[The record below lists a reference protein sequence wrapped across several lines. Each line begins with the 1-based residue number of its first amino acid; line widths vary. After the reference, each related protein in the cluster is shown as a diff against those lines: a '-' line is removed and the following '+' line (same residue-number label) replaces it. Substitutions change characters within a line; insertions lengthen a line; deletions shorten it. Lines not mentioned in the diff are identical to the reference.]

1 MHLSYPEGE
10 SINDGIDRLYCT
22 VHYASFDEEVKL
34 VVHVGKGAFMVKTDV
49 ESAFRLLSVHPRD
62 FCLLGKKVND
72 FYLIDKSLPMGAS
85 CSPVLF
91 EKYPT
96 FLEWTTKRAA
106 SSEKTNKQKT
116 NKQANKQTNKQ
127 KTHFADDFIFV
138 GFRGQTKSPI
148 MSKISGN
155 FLPSL

>member
-1 MHLSYPEGE
+1 MGKYRLIQHLSYPEGE

-34 VVHVGKGAFMVKTDV
+34 VVHVGKGAFMAKTDV
-49 ESAFRLLSVHPRD
+49 ESAFRLLSVHPID
-62 FCLLGKKVND
+62 FCLLGTKVND

-96 FLEWTTKRAA
+96 FLKWTTKRAA
-106 SSEKTNKQKT
+106 NSEKTNKQKT

-127 KTHFADDFIFV
+127 RKNT
-138 GFRGQTKSPI
+138 FR
-148 MSKISGN
+148 
-155 FLPSL
+155 